1 MSSENTCDISNELS
15 TLNVTD
21 SSFIGNRC
29 NVGNILCAPRI
40 HSEYVLSRLHLL
52 DIVFQNDSTSY
63 TINNYDLSN
72 HTYRINM
79 MTDTNNDNF
88 CINLPDA
95 PTIAEGVHYTFY
107 ITDNGNIGQY
117 SNILTFNFGS
127 GHVYGNIIA
136 NGVTITVNA
145 YLENTGVNSLFGI
158 ALGNVADSNVIVSI
172 DPNQHYTQNKY
183 YNGVQSLSF
192 NVRYL
197 SLGDKIEVDF
207 TGAGRWM
214 VSGVLNNTTA
224 TM

>member
-1 MSSENTCDISNELS
+1 M
-15 TLNVTD
+15 
-21 SSFIGNRC
+21 
-29 NVGNILCAPRI
+29 
-40 HSEYVLSRLHLL
+40 
-52 DIVFQNDSTSY
+52 
-63 TINNYDLSN
+63 
-72 HTYRINM
+72 
-79 MTDTNNDNF
+79 
-88 CINLPDA
+88 
-95 PTIAEGVHYTFY
+95 
-107 ITDNGNIGQY
+107 
-117 SNILTFNFGS
+117 
-127 GHVYGNIIA
+127 
-136 NGVTITVNA
+136 TITVNA